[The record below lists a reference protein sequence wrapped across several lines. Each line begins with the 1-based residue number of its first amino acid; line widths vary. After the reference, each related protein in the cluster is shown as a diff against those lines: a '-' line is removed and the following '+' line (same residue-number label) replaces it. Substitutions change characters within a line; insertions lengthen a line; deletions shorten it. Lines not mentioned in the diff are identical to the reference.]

1 MLIKFS
7 VSNFM
12 SFNKTQSLS
21 MQGNKSNRLKFH
33 MVSDDK
39 SRLLKSA
46 LVFGAN
52 ASGKSNF
59 IKAIDFARILVLKG
73 DTTRVVLEKKYFRID
88 EKNKDKPGIF
98 QFDLELNGKYYSYGF
113 AISYLTNNIL
123 GEWFIDITNKEKVI
137 FSRTLKDD
145 SSSYE
150 IESNLTIKEVTSKT
164 RFNIYLD
171 DFKKSE
177 MSNLLVLTDLS
188 KRSSDI
194 EECNILRDI
203 IKWFSKIVVI
213 YPNTHNDLWKFKTVL
228 TNDKV
233 LTNFL
238 EGLDTGIEKPLIKR
252 VDFVTALK
260 DVPDSVKDNILKEVS
275 NSLNKNDK
283 GTLLLNISG
292 SVFFIKAKKSPG
304 KEISY
309 TANTIVFDHGNSSD
323 CFEFK
328 DESDGTK
335 RIFDLLPLLS
345 IEDEDSLILIDELN
359 QSLHTKLAQLFYEMF
374 MNSCKGL
381 RKQLI
386 FTTHDI
392 LLMDLDL
399 VRQDEIWFI
408 ERQENHSS
416 KLYSLSDYKV
426 RIDSK
431 KKLGADYLVGRY
443 GAIPV
448 LEKDIC
454 CHDE

>member
-1 MLIKFS
+1 
-7 VSNFM
+7 M

-145 SSSYE
+145 GSSYE

-194 EECNILRDI
+194 EECNILRHI

>member
-33 MVSDDK
+33 MVSDDR

-46 LVFGAN
+46 LIFGAN

-113 AISYLTNNIL
+113 AISYLTNNII
-123 GEWFIDITNKEKVI
+123 GEWLIDITNKEKVI

-150 IESNLTIKEVTSKT
+150 TESILTIKEVTSKT

-309 TANTIVFDHGNSSD
+309 TVNTIVFDHGNSSD

-448 LEKDIC
+448 LEKDIGC
-454 CHDE
+454 YDE

>member
-1 MLIKFS
+1 
-7 VSNFM
+7 
-12 SFNKTQSLS
+12 
-21 MQGNKSNRLKFH
+21 
-33 MVSDDK
+33 MVSDDR

-46 LVFGAN
+46 LIFGAN

-123 GEWFIDITNKEKVI
+123 GEWLIDITNKEKVI
-137 FSRTLKDD
+137 FSRNLKDD

-150 IESNLTIKEVTSKT
+150 IESNLTIKEATSKT

-233 LTNFL
+233 LANFL
-238 EGLDTGIEKPLIKR
+238 EGLDTGIEKPLIKK

-260 DVPDSVKDNILKEVS
+260 DVPDCVKDNILKEVS
-275 NSLNKNDK
+275 NSLTKNDT

-292 SVFFIKAKKSPG
+292 SVFFIKAKKSSG

-328 DESDGTK
+328 DESDGTR

-448 LEKDIC
+448 LEKDIGC
-454 CHDE
+454 YDE

>member
-33 MVSDDK
+33 MVSDDR

-46 LVFGAN
+46 LIFGAN

-123 GEWFIDITNKEKVI
+123 GEWLIDITNKEKVI
-137 FSRTLKDD
+137 FSRTLKDY

-150 IESNLTIKEVTSKT
+150 IESNLTIKEATSKT

-238 EGLDTGIEKPLIKR
+238 EGLDTGIEKPLIKK

-275 NSLNKNDK
+275 NSLTKNDT

-328 DESDGTK
+328 DESDGTR

-448 LEKDIC
+448 LEKDIGC
-454 CHDE
+454 YDE

>member
-1 MLIKFS
+1 
-7 VSNFM
+7 M